1 MREMERI
8 GNQIEQ
14 IQTAMDGLVERL
26 AKLEGAMVA
35 LKQDPSKKSF
45 VYIDESTALIGAGSS
60 DIEWVRNKITETEL
74 AL

>member
-14 IQTAMDGLVERL
+14 IQIAMDGLVERL

-35 LKQDPSKKSF
+35 LKQDPSKKSC
-45 VYIDESTALIGAGSS
+45 VYIDESTALMSSESS

>member
-35 LKQDPSKKSF
+35 LKQDQSRQSC
-45 VYIDESTALIGAGSS
+45 VYIDEATALMSSESS

>member
-26 AKLEGAMVA
+26 AKLEGV
-35 LKQDPSKKSF
+35 LNQSKRSS
-45 VYIDESTALIGAGSS
+45 VYIDESTALMSSEYS
-60 DIEWVRNKITETEL
+60 DIEWVRNKITETEH

>member
-26 AKLEGAMVA
+26 AKLEGI
-35 LKQDPSKKSF
+35 LNQSKRSS
-45 VYIDESTALIGAGSS
+45 VYIDESTALMSSEYS
-60 DIEWVRNKITETEL
+60 DIEWVRNKITETEH

>member
-26 AKLEGAMVA
+26 AKLEGI
-35 LKQDPSKKSF
+35 LNQSKQSS
-45 VYIDESTALIGAGSS
+45 VYIDESTALMSSEYS
-60 DIEWVRNKITETEL
+60 DIEWVRNKITETEH

>member
-26 AKLEGAMVA
+26 AKLEGI
-35 LKQDPSKKSF
+35 LNQSKRSS
-45 VYIDESTALIGAGSS
+45 VYIDESTALMSSEYS
-60 DIEWVRNKITETEL
+60 DIEWVRNKITETEHSL
-74 AL
+74 

>member
-14 IQTAMDGLVERL
+14 IQIAMDGLVERL
-26 AKLEGAMVA
+26 AKIEGV
-35 LKQDPSKKSF
+35 LNQSKRSC
-45 VYIDESTALIGAGSS
+45 VYIDESTALMSSEYS
-60 DIEWVRNKITETEL
+60 DIEWVRNKITETEH